1 MHVGMLWMAAMVV
14 LLIALIFQETK
25 AAPALFITMM
35 SAFLF
40 AIVITVATSIVGER
54 VLVKDCQLY
63 TQNGDRLVYVANE
76 ETGATASVR
85 WLDVDTVHEDSD
97 TEHVM
102 IYEKR
107 LLCFRGGP
115 EYVVCLS

>member
-14 LLIALIFQETK
+14 LLIALIFQETR
-25 AAPALFITMM
+25 AAPVLFVMM
-35 SAFLF
+35 ISAFLF
-40 AIVITVATSIVGER
+40 AIVITAATSIVGER

-85 WLDVDTVHEDSD
+85 WSDIDTVHEDSD
-97 TEHVM
+97 TEHMM
-102 IYEKR
+102 IYEKH
-107 LLCFRGGP
+107 LLCFSSGP
-115 EYVVCLS
+115 EYVVYLS

>member
-1 MHVGMLWMAAMVV
+1 MHVGMLWMAAMVI

-25 AAPALFITMM
+25 AAPALFIMMM
-35 SAFLF
+35 SAFLL
-40 AIVITVATSIVGER
+40 ATVITSATSIAGER

-63 TQNGDRLVYVANE
+63 TQNGDRLFYVANK

-85 WLDVDTVHEDSD
+85 WSDIDTVHEGSGM
-97 TEHVM
+97 EHMM

-107 LLCFRGGP
+107 LLCFRSGP
-115 EYVVCLS
+115 EYVVYLS